1 MVPSHGDVA
10 FTRRQSTPTVRAAGE
25 SNARFLGPKDFDE
38 CPRGRTDRDFARRL
52 AAVCSMEVDRHPRSA
67 DQKAFEHSRITSTRC
82 GWRRSDPAEPPPHVS
97 DLRDTLVCRLGPG
110 NPALVRVQSAGR
122 SRSRDDPRRERV
134 VSRIARAGSEVSRG
148 PRPPRAGTVN
158 LRPRAEDPVTTN
170 RLEHGNRRHATVLTD
185 RRPTREEVGQ

>member
-1 MVPSHGDVA
+1 MPGAMNLVESPKGDRLPNEVD
-10 FTRRQSTPTVRAAGE
+10 PYLRAQKGFERSRITSQAGRAQRH
-25 SNARFLGPKDFDE
+25 SP
-38 CPRGRTDRDFARRL
+38 PDFA
-52 AAVCSMEVDRHPRSA
+52 VQIGPVPRITPV
-67 DQKAFEHSRITSTRC
+67 QKAQGGFEHSRITSTRC